1 MTPSSG
7 KRGLKFHYS
16 VNGEG
21 DIPRT
26 TTTPWWTTTTEPI
39 TDENGST
46 VTFTTTTTTT
56 TTRETTTTQP
66 TGTNPAG
73 YPTAPPRPDQDPS
86 AFPLPDPSVDARCG
100 LSFAP
105 AEIVNFDYRH
115 QDEYVRGVVD
125 EWNPNFYSEISP
137 KVINGEIAVP
147 HRKDFILFWLFTS
160 WLDHGSVE
168 TCSESKKVFLGK

>member
-1 MTPSSG
+1 MNYDLG

-26 TTTPWWTTTTEPI
+26 TTTPWWTTSTEPI

-73 YPTAPPRPDQDPS
+73 YPTAPPRPGQDPS

-100 LSFAP
+100 LSFAT
-105 AEIVNFDYRH
+105 AEIANFDYRH
-115 QDEYVRGVVD
+115 QDEYVRGLVD
-125 EWNPNFYSEISP
+125 EWNPEVSEISP
-137 KVINGEIAVP
+137 KVINGEIAIP
-147 HRKDFILFWLFTS
+147 HRNGFQLNFWSTTGPLQRSKGLF
-160 WLDHGSVE
+160 
-168 TCSESKKVFLGK
+168 

>member
-1 MTPSSG
+1 MISQTTPISG

-26 TTTPWWTTTTEPI
+26 TTTPWWTTSTEPI

-73 YPTAPPRPDQDPS
+73 YPTAPPRPGQDPS

-105 AEIVNFDYRH
+105 AEIANFDYRH

-125 EWNPNFYSEISP
+125 EWNPNFYGEISP
-137 KVINGEIAVP
+137 KVINGEIAIP
-147 HRKDFILFWLFTS
+147 HRKGFILFWLSCPGWVRCDWF
-160 WLDHGSVE
+160 
-168 TCSESKKVFLGK
+168 

>member
-1 MTPSSG
+1 MNYDLG

-26 TTTPWWTTTTEPI
+26 TTTPWWTTSTEPI

-73 YPTAPPRPDQDPS
+73 YPTAPPRPGQDPS
-86 AFPLPDPSVDARCG
+86 AFPLPDQVWAQDVVLVLLPLKLQTLIIDIKMNMSVALWTNGILRC
-100 LSFAP
+100 
-105 AEIVNFDYRH
+105 
-115 QDEYVRGVVD
+115 
-125 EWNPNFYSEISP
+125 P
-137 KVINGEIAVP
+137 KFHP
-147 HRKDFILFWLFTS
+147 KL
-160 WLDHGSVE
+160 
-168 TCSESKKVFLGK
+168 